1 MSIPVPM
8 ADRQRR
14 LPTAGRIRTGV
25 KVPFVN
31 SKGENKIKPRT
42 IDTFRF
48 TSRRRDDL
56 DILASL
62 YGGTVAPWS
71 DPKSEDRFE
80 VITDASEIRVALP
93 PDPLGDGA
101 FYEMWGGK
109 GLARRCDGVDC
120 EVATAGPDG
129 LEWHERPCLCRERN
143 VRECKG
149 KLRLSVLLPELP
161 LRGTWRLD
169 TGSDM
174 AIEELPGMVDLLQD
188 QQSKGLA
195 VGLLRLERRQSQG
208 GSHRFVVPCLG
219 IAESLEGLLAGR
231 ARLTAGPP
239 LPQIEAGAPVPTP
252 AGALASDDDVVDAE
266 IVEDDP
272 EIAEADAML
281 RSGHAGDVD
290 PRVGMPSAREKAR
303 LLKVARAKA
312 ILEGVEPPM
321 SWEEIGG

>member
-1 MSIPVPM
+1 MTIVPM

-14 LPTAGRIRTGV
+14 LPTAGRIRAGV
-25 KVPFVN
+25 KATASN
-31 SKGENKIKPRT
+31 GKIKPKAL
-42 IDTFRF
+42 DVFRF

-56 DILASL
+56 DIIASL
-62 YGGTVAPWS
+62 YGGVVGPWS

-80 VITDASEIRVALP
+80 VITDASEIRIALP

-109 GLARRCDGVDC
+109 GLARRCDGIEC
-120 EVATAGPDG
+120 EVATQDRDG
-129 LEWHERPCLCRERN
+129 LEWYERPCLCRERN

-174 AIEELPGMVDLLQD
+174 AIEEIPGMVDLLQD

-195 VGLLRLERRQSQG
+195 LGLLRLERRQSQG

-252 AGALASDDDVVDAE
+252 AGVPVSDDDVIDAE
-266 IVEDDP
+266 LVDDEP
-272 EIAEADAML
+272 PAA
-281 RSGHAGDVD
+281 
-290 PRVGMPSAREKAR
+290 EKAR
-303 LLKVARAKA
+303 QLKAARAKA
-312 ILEGVEPPM
+312 ILEGVDPPTQW
-321 SWEEIGG
+321 SEIDG